1 MPRKKG
7 WRTPDE
13 IREKIQGSQIINR
26 LSKHVMGD
34 VEMTPSQVNAAKTL
48 LGKVIPDLK
57 AVEHS
62 GNPDNPLNHQ
72 HNVVERRIVDPTDRD
87 T

>member
-26 LSKHVMGD
+26 LSKHVMGE
-34 VEMTPSQVNAAKTL
+34 VEMTASQVNAAKTL

-62 GNPDNPLNHQ
+62 GDADNPLTHRHQ
-72 HNVVERRIVDPTDRD
+72 VLERRIVDPTDRD
-87 T
+87 A

>member
-26 LSKHVMGD
+26 LQSHVMGEAD
-34 VEMTPSQVNAAKTL
+34 MSPSQVNAAKTL

-57 AVEHS
+57 AIEHNGDPES
-62 GNPDNPLNHQ
+62 PLH
-72 HNVVERRIVDPTDRD
+72 HKHVIERRVVDPTDRD
-87 T
+87 A

>member
-13 IREKIQGSQIINR
+13 IREKIQGSQLINR
-26 LSKHVMGD
+26 LQDHVMGA
-34 VEMTPSQVNAAKTL
+34 VELTPSQVNAAKVL

-57 AVEHS
+57 ATELS
-62 GNPDNPLNHQ
+62 GPDGRDLLPGNIT
-72 HNVVERRIVDPTDRD
+72 RKIVRPGDDRPND
-87 T
+87 

>member
-13 IREKIQGSQIINR
+13 IREKIQGSLIINR
-26 LSKHVMGD
+26 LQDHVTGKVDMS
-34 VEMTPSQVNAAKTL
+34 PSQVNAAKTL

-62 GNPDNPLNHQ
+62 GDPDNPMNHQ
-72 HNVVERRIVDPTDRD
+72 HQMVERRIVDPSDRD
-87 T
+87 A

>member
-13 IREKIQGSQIINR
+13 IREKIQGSLIINR
-26 LSKHVMGD
+26 LQDHVVGD

-62 GNPDNPLNHQ
+62 GDPENPMNHQ
-72 HNVVERRIVDPTDRD
+72 HQMVERRIVDPSDRD
-87 T
+87 A

>member
-13 IREKIQGSQIINR
+13 IREKIQGSLIINR
-26 LSKHVMGD
+26 LQDHVTGK
-34 VEMTPSQVNAAKTL
+34 VEMSPSQVNAAKTL

-62 GNPDNPLNHQ
+62 GDPDNPMNHQ
-72 HNVVERRIVDPTDRD
+72 HQMVERRIVDPSDRD
-87 T
+87 A

>member
-7 WRTPDE
+7 YRTPDE

-26 LSKHVMGD
+26 LQSHVYGQ

-57 AVEHS
+57 AVELS
-62 GNPDNPLNHQ
+62 SDPDSPLQQVHRVEWQ
-72 HNVVERRIVDPTDRD
+72 VVKPSE
-87 T
+87 